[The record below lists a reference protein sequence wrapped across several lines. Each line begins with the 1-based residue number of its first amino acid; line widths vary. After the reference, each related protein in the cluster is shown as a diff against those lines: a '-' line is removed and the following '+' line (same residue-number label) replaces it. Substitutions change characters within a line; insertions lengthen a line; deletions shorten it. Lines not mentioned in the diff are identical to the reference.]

1 MLSPTLSVLEGSL
14 TSQQDYGC
22 KLELKED
29 KNKINNLDVFNNKIS
44 GS

>member
-22 KLELKED
+22 KLEFKEV
-29 KNKINNLDVFNNKIS
+29 KRKISNLDVFNNKMS
-44 GS
+44 GI